1 MYCFI
6 SYLFFLILSLS
17 MMKQAI
23 GYPPMNDTVHD
34 EVPSLTWNSS
44 QYADDAVEH
53 TVPNASKSATMAGA
67 VFWPKNLATNLYEIP
82 IDINGLHNLTRSR
95 ISYVVGYLE
104 RATLLSF
111 RPPRASDTTVVKI
124 LERENDRCW
133 SNVGKGMGRRYVYMN
148 LHPSV
153 CTTLHM
159 YLHEFM
165 HLLGFIHEH
174 ERPDAQNHY
183 YSRLPYPVSMTYYTA
198 FDSFSVMNYPRMA
211 IGDLINP
218 WLNEVSK
225 GRRSFLSRC
234 DWTLL
239 LSVYPGKNIPPSCIP
254 NYAPK
259 VLKPSRKLLQLYNRT
274 RSEYLCQYNNEW
286 LYETEYCVTP
296 NNRMYPNLSVELG
309 FPANEYPN
317 RRLRSAVYNQNVAR
331 VTHSDISVE
340 TQNIQNGVT
349 YNANINHT
357 IPENVTYSLFD
368 RETCLLIYN
377 ALSEAFFIENCGP
390 DGNVVCKQVS
400 SPEDLRI
407 WLKEN
412 FSQCFRPKEAKTAN
426 NQHPKRRSH

>member
-183 YSRLPYPVSMTYYTA
+183 YSRLPYPVSMT
-198 FDSFSVMNYPRMA
+198 
-211 IGDLINP
+211 L
-218 WLNEVSK
+218 
-225 GRRSFLSRC
+225 
-234 DWTLL
+234 
-239 LSVYPGKNIPPSCIP
+239 
-254 NYAPK
+254 
-259 VLKPSRKLLQLYNRT
+259 
-274 RSEYLCQYNNEW
+274 EW
-286 LYETEYCVTP
+286 
-296 NNRMYPNLSVELG
+296 
-309 FPANEYPN
+309 
-317 RRLRSAVYNQNVAR
+317 RLE
-331 VTHSDISVE
+331 I
-340 TQNIQNGVT
+340 
-349 YNANINHT
+349 
-357 IPENVTYSLFD
+357 
-368 RETCLLIYN
+368 
-377 ALSEAFFIENCGP
+377 
-390 DGNVVCKQVS
+390 
-400 SPEDLRI
+400 
-407 WLKEN
+407 
-412 FSQCFRPKEAKTAN
+412 
-426 NQHPKRRSH
+426 